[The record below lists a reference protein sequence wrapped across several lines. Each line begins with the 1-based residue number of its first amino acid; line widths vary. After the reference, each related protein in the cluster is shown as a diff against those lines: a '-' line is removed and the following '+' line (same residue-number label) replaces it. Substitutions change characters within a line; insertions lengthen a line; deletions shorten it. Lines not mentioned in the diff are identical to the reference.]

1 MNLAE
6 RLDKSLKSFPE
17 NRGWMLVGLM
27 LAGAIIFF
35 ARPLF
40 GVSKKG
46 TAVAQFLKIGVG
58 ARATAMGSAFVGLA
72 NDVTALY
79 WNPAGIARLERP
91 QFMAAHTEWFA
102 DLNHEFMGLSF
113 PLGPSAALGISFTA
127 FYAPE
132 MEQTTIQEPNGTGI
146 YFDTQDIAIG
156 LTYARRLTDRFRFGM
171 TVKYVH
177 QRLFNE
183 TASAFAVD
191 IGGQLHTG
199 FKGMR
204 LGMVMTNFGGKM
216 RLDGRDLIV
225 SYDPRRDV
233 AGNPLIESKLATESW
248 PLPNSFRIG
257 LALDLLGNKA
267 ALHFDPVQR
276 ITVTIDGYHVNDA
289 AETLNWGVEYA
300 WNELFFLRA
309 GYRWNH
315 DTERW
320 SLGLGIQ
327 LPFQRWMVQ
336 ADYAFAQMGDLGPVQ
351 RMQIRIQF

>member
-1 MNLAE
+1 MRSTKRVYYYLEEFIAD
-6 RLDKSLKSFPE
+6 RS
-17 NRGWMLVGLM
+17 RMLIGIL
-27 LAGAIIFF
+27 LAGAIIF
-35 ARPLF
+35 AAHPLLA
-40 GVSKKG
+40 VSKKG
-46 TAVAQFLKIGVG
+46 TSVAQFLKIGVG
-58 ARATAMGSAFVGLA
+58 ARAAAMGSAFVGLA

-79 WNPAGIARLERP
+79 WNPAGIARLDRP

-102 DLNHEFMGLSF
+102 DLNHEFMGLSL
-113 PLGPSAALGISFTA
+113 PLGPSTALGVSFTA

-132 MEQTTIQEPNGTGI
+132 MEQTTIEEPEGTGI

-156 LTYARRLTDRFRFGM
+156 LTYARRLTDRFSFGM
-171 TVKYVH
+171 TAKYVH

-183 TASAFAVD
+183 TASTFAVD

-225 SYDPRRDV
+225 SYDPRVDV
-233 AGNPLIESKLATESW
+233 AGNPLIESKLSTESW
-248 PLPNSFRIG
+248 PLPHSFRIG
-257 LALDLLGNKA
+257 IALDLLGKQA
-267 ALHFDPVQR
+267 AVHYDPIQR

-289 AETLNWGVEYA
+289 AETLNWGAEYA
-300 WNELFFLRA
+300 WSELFFLRA

-320 SLGLGIQ
+320 SLGVGIR

-336 ADYAFAQMGDLGPVQ
+336 ADYAFAQMGDLGPIQ
-351 RMQIRIQF
+351 RMQIGIQF